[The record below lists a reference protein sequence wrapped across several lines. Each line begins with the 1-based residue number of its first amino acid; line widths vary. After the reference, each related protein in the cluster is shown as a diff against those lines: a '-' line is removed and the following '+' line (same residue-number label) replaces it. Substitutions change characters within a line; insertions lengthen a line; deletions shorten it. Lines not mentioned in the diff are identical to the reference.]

1 MGLQR
6 DTDDDHDD
14 NFGDD
19 DDDDDDDDANVSV
32 SYTAPKPSFSLVET
46 MCVFFLFS
54 FMPQEFRSKLTKAAD
69 QREDEARGLCF
80 GWLVGGLKAGY

>member
-6 DTDDDHDD
+6 DTDDDDDHDD
-14 NFGDD
+14 NY
-19 DDDDDDDDANVSV
+19 DDDDDDDANVSD

-54 FMPQEFRSKLTKAAD
+54 FMLQEFRSKLTKAAD
-69 QREDEARGLCF
+69 QREDEASGLCF
-80 GWLVGGLKAGY
+80 GWLVGGLNAGY